1 MNFNTALSVM
11 YARLSKMV
19 QVISKFYVDCGTEDQ
34 IEMSWAVIQWRVD
47 VYNLID
53 SHMTQKH

>member
-19 QVISKFYVDCGTEDQ
+19 QVISKFYVDCGTED
-34 IEMSWAVIQWRVD
+34 
-47 VYNLID
+47 
-53 SHMTQKH
+53 